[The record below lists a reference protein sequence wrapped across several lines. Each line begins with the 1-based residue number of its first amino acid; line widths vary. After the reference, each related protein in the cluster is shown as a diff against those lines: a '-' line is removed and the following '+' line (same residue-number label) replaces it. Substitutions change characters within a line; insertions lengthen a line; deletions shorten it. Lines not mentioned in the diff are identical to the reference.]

1 MMNTK
6 KFMVALVSAVVM
18 MAGMAT
24 MQSCGDSQKMKELEK
39 ENKELQENLD
49 KTMSDY
55 NAFKAQ
61 NEQYVGE
68 IAEKDSV
75 INAQAE
81 QIRKSLNNNGNGGS
95 NYSKSKKI
103 KELQSQIDELKAEI
117 ERLKAENEEL
127 KAENQQIKEEVEA
140 ANNNVQKLNEEN
152 SELNRKVQLASILVT
167 SDVTATPEKKKCC
180 GSSFKA
186 TDKASSVQR
195 IRVAGKLMA
204 NNVVEPGTI
213 TIYVR
218 IAKGSN
224 LITNGETQTFNFE
237 GTDMQYTASQDIEFY
252 GQTRA
257 FAINWK
263 KAENTVLP
271 TGAYTATIYAN
282 SHEIGKTNFSLK

>member
-1 MMNTK
+1 MNTK
-6 KFMVALVSAVVM
+6 KFMVALVSATIM
-18 MAGMAT
+18 MAG

-39 ENKELQENLD
+39 ENQELQENLD
-49 KTMSDY
+49 KTMADY

-61 NEQYVGE
+61 NAQYTDE
-68 IAEKDSV
+68 IVQKDSV

-81 QIRKSLNNNGNGGS
+81 QIRKSLNSNGGS
-95 NYSKSKKI
+95 NYSKNKKI

-127 KAENQQIKEEVEA
+127 KAENQQIKEEVET

-180 GSSFKA
+180 GNSFKA

-237 GTDMQYTASQDIEFY
+237 GTDMQYTASQDVEFY